1 MPVDVKDLFNNKLKS
16 AVESAPDAAKKIGGT
31 YQLNIAGAGSWAIDL
46 AAEKPS
52 VTEGTHAS
60 PAATIEIADN
70 DVAQLS
76 IERAADAAEAGASS
90 MTMAAMCRPSR
101 YARSRVVAS
110 DLRLARWWWP
120 PGRSKPP
127 ACCSPHAMC
136 CPRASATTPI
146 SSAAGFTITSR

>member
-60 PAATIEIADN
+60 PAATIEIAEPDFQTL
-70 DVAQLS
+70 VANPQ
-76 IERAADAAEAGASS
+76 AEGMKLFFAGKLKVKGDQ
-90 MTMAAMCRPSR
+90 MKAMNLQKLF
-101 YARSRVVAS
+101 A
-110 DLRLARWWWP
+110 LA
-120 PGRSKPP
+120 K
-127 ACCSPHAMC
+127 
-136 CPRASATTPI
+136 
-146 SSAAGFTITSR
+146 